1 MHLSSTE
8 KFNRRPS
15 PDAGDADRN
24 KAVAGTF
31 RFACEIAW
39 LTPQLRRVLEL
50 LGDGLS
56 NKLIA
61 RKLGIVESTVKV
73 YVSKLIQG
81 FGCDN
86 RTQVALLALRIRYR
100 LPLDESLSED

>member
-1 MHLSSTE
+1 MHLSTAQ
-8 KFNRRPS
+8 KFNRRTS
-15 PDAGDADRN
+15 PDAGHADHN
-24 KAVAGTF
+24 KPVSETILP
-31 RFACEIAW
+31 ACEISW

-50 LGDGLS
+50 LGEGLS

-81 FGCDN
+81 FGCEN
-86 RTQVALLALRIRYR
+86 RTQVALLALRMRYR
-100 LPLDESLSED
+100 LPLYENLSED